1 MKILLATDG
10 SDHSKKALE
19 EAAKIAGGCNAD
31 EVAVINV
38 YEKSPSL
45 SGIDWYNVTDEDLKR
60 FKKLEEQN
68 LEERMKLLHTAVK
81 TLQQKNVKARSI
93 IKEGHPAETIARVAR
108 EGDYDLLVVGSRGL
122 GGLKKLFLGSV
133 SNALLQE
140 AGTNVLVIK

>member
-45 SGIDWYNVTDEDLKR
+45 SGIYWYNVTDEDLKR

>member
-1 MKILLATDG
+1 MKILVATDG
-10 SDHSKKALE
+10 SEHSNKALE

-45 SGIDWYNVTDEDLKR
+45 PGIDWYNVTDEDLKR